1 MSLNSAFSSAAFCD
15 ADSKARISGS
25 VSGTVNFSFGGSRPS
40 SKSVSNGSTKNSNL
54 CSTVGFAS
62 SSPAAKRVVLKD
74 IPWGGPNSAG
84 CGGVSI
90 GECLLH

>member
-1 MSLNSAFSSAAFCD
+1 MSLNSAFSSDTFSD
-15 ADSKARISGS
+15 ADSKVRISGS

-40 SKSVSNGSTKNSNL
+40 SKSVSMISSSCGSH
-54 CSTVGFAS
+54 VGFAS
-62 SSPAAKRVVLKD
+62 SSPAAKRIVLKD
-74 IPWGGPNSAG
+74 IPRGGPNSAG

>member
-1 MSLNSAFSSAAFCD
+1 MSLNSAFSSAAFRN

-25 VSGTVNFSFGGSRPS
+25 VSGTVSFSFGGSQPS
-40 SKSVSNGSTKNSNL
+40 SKSVSNGSTMNTNL
-54 CSTVGFAS
+54 CSTVGFVS
-62 SSPAAKRVVLKD
+62 SSPAAKRAVLKD
-74 IPWGGPNSAG
+74 IPWSGPNSAG